1 MNVEIERKFLLRT
14 NDWRAEVVDVERYRD
29 GLIAETGCGKV
40 RVRLADSFASL
51 TVKSPATGLAR
62 HEFEYPISRSDA
74 ELMLTTMC
82 GDMVAQKL
90 RHRVIHE
97 GFEWTVD
104 VYEKRL
110 AGIALA
116 EIELDHEDQHI
127 PLPPWVG
134 AEVTGDARF
143 HKRNMMRL
151 SLASAAP
158 LTVEDLLG
166 LAFLAHA

>member
-1 MNVEIERKFLLRT
+1 MNVEIERKFLLKSD
-14 NDWRAEVVDVERYRD
+14 DWRGEVVGVERLRD
-29 GLIAETGCGKV
+29 GLLAESSRGKV

-51 TVKSPATGLAR
+51 TVKSPAVGLAR

-74 ELMLTTMC
+74 ELMLASMC
-82 GDMVAQKL
+82 GDMVVQKL
-90 RHRVIHE
+90 RHRVVHA
-97 GFEWTVD
+97 GFEWAVD

-116 EIELDHEDQHI
+116 EIELDHEDQRI

-134 AEVTGDARF
+134 AEVTGDERF
-143 HKRNMMRL
+143 HKRTMMRL

-158 LTVEDLLG
+158 LTVEGLLDLTL
-166 LAFLAHA
+166 LAPA